1 MKKILIDSHVFLWW
15 HEDSDRLS
23 RRHKKLIDDP
33 ESLIFIS
40 IASLYELYLKS
51 GLGKLDIPDT
61 IEEDLIKHDMEILR
75 ISFKHLNEFRQLPRH
90 HKDPLDRMI
99 ISQAIAD
106 NIPVISYDDWFKAY
120 DIELL

>member
-1 MKKILIDSHVFLWW
+1 
-15 HEDSDRLS
+15 
-23 RRHKKLIDDP
+23 
-33 ESLIFIS
+33 
-40 IASLYELYLKS
+40 
-51 GLGKLDIPDT
+51 
-61 IEEDLIKHDMEILR
+61 MEILR

>member
-1 MKKILIDSHVFLWW
+1 MN
-15 HEDSDRLS
+15 
-23 RRHKKLIDDP
+23 
-33 ESLIFIS
+33 
-40 IASLYELYLKS
+40 YTLKS

-120 DIELL
+120 DIEFVVKKRNETTPDTLSVHHPPTFAFFLNT